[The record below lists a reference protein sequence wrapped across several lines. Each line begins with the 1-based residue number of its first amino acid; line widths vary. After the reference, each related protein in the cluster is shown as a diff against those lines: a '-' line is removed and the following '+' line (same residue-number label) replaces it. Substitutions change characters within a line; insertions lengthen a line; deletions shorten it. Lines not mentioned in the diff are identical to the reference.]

1 MFDELNAAD
10 EALALGTSELPSG
23 ADILASRI
31 TARHA
36 RDKDDLL
43 VLLDALGLPTDTD
56 ATTPL
61 LPLIPTPD
69 PAADAADPE
78 PSGDQ
83 PVMPHS
89 PAPAAEAPAVD
100 AFEAMAVSMHHSG
113 YPTEAITNATG
124 LTEEEITAA
133 VAAADSTDQATAEPA
148 PESAPTA
155 TTAEPETA
163 PETVPVDDT
172 AAGETATTGPE
183 RTVPDIADIN
193 VLLPW
198 AEQHPLASVRSKA
211 ARIRQDLAD
220 LTQRLAT
227 EQATAEAEA
236 RVAALRADLKA
247 EEERLRQLK
256 AGGPHAAAVIEA
268 PTPIR
273 PASRKRSREELA
285 AIRTWARANGYQV
298 ATAGVIKASI
308 VAAYDAAHQEP
319 ATLAKAG

>member
-1 MFDELNAAD
+1 MFDELSAAD
-10 EALALGTSELPSG
+10 EALALGTSEPPAG
-23 ADILASRI
+23 AVTLASRT

-43 VLLDALGLPTDTD
+43 VLLDALGLPTDPD

-69 PAADAADPE
+69 PAADAVDPE
-78 PSGDQ
+78 LSGDQ

-89 PAPAAEAPAVD
+89 PAQSADDVPAVD
-100 AFEAMAVSMHHSG
+100 AFEAVAVSMHHSG
-113 YPTEAITNATG
+113 YPTAAITEATG
-124 LTEEEITAA
+124 LTEEEITAVVA
-133 VAAADSTDQATAEPA
+133 VADGTDPATTEPA
-148 PESAPTA
+148 PAAAAPESEITPGTV
-155 TTAEPETA
+155 TAEDTA
-163 PETVPVDDT
+163 ADDT
-172 AAGETATTGPE
+172 ATSVPDH
-183 RTVPDIADIN
+183 TVPDIVDTN

-198 AEQHPLASVRSKA
+198 AEQHPLASVRAKA

-236 RVAALRADLKA
+236 RIVQLRADLKA

-256 AGGPHAAAVIEA
+256 AGGPRAAAVIEA

-273 PASRKRSREELA
+273 PASGKRSREELA
-285 AIRTWARANGYQV
+285 AIRTWARENGHQV
-298 ATAGVIKASI
+298 GAAGVIKASI
-308 VAAYDAAHQEP
+308 MEAYDAAHQP

>member
-1 MFDELNAAD
+1 LDELSAAD
-10 EALALGTSELPSG
+10 EALALGPSDLIPG
-23 ADILASRI
+23 AAILASRT

-83 PVMPHS
+83 PVMPNS
-89 PAPAAEAPAVD
+89 PAPTDEAPTAETPAAN
-100 AFEAMAVSMHHSG
+100 AFEAVAVSMHHSG
-113 YPTEAITNATG
+113 YPTAAITEATG

-133 VAAADSTDQATAEPA
+133 VAAADGTDPAESEPTAAA
-148 PESAPTA
+148 PEPETTPETVPTDHTAAGDTA
-155 TTAEPETA
+155 TTAPEHS
-163 PETVPVDDT
+163 
-172 AAGETATTGPE
+172 
-183 RTVPDIADIN
+183 VPDIADTN

-220 LTQRLAT
+220 LNQRLAT

-236 RVAALRADLKA
+236 RIAALRADLKA

-256 AGGPHAAAVIEA
+256 AGGPRAAAVIEA

-273 PASRKRSREELA
+273 PAGGKRSREEFA
-285 AIRTWARANGYQV
+285 AIRTWARENGHQV
-298 ATAGVIKASI
+298 ATTGVIKASI
-308 VAAYDAAHQEP
+308 VEAYDAAHQEP

>member
-1 MFDELNAAD
+1 MFDELSAAD
-10 EALALGTSELPSG
+10 EALALGTSELPAG
-23 ADILASRI
+23 ADILASRL
-31 TARHA
+31 TARHS

-43 VLLDALGLPTDTD
+43 VLLDALGLPADPD

-89 PAPAAEAPAVD
+89 PAQTADDAPAADAP
-100 AFEAMAVSMHHSG
+100 
-113 YPTEAITNATG
+113 
-124 LTEEEITAA
+124 
-133 VAAADSTDQATAEPA
+133 
-148 PESAPTA
+148 
-155 TTAEPETA
+155 EPETTPDA
-163 PETVPVDDT
+163 VTADDT
-172 AAGETATTGPE
+172 ATGDTAATAPE
-183 RTVPDIADIN
+183 HTAPDIADTD

-198 AEQHPLASVRSKA
+198 AEQHPLASVRAKA

-227 EQATAEAEA
+227 EQATAEAEDRIA
-236 RVAALRADLKA
+236 KLRADLRA

-256 AGGPHAAAVIEA
+256 AGGPRAAAVIEA

-273 PASRKRSREELA
+273 PASGKRSREELA
-285 AIRTWARANGYQV
+285 AIRTWARANGHQV
-298 ATAGVIKASI
+298 GTAGVIKASI
-308 VAAYDAAHQEP
+308 VEAYDAAHQQP

>member
-1 MFDELNAAD
+1 MFDELSASD
-10 EALALGTSELPSG
+10 EALALGTSELPAG
-23 ADILASRI
+23 ADILASRT

-133 VAAADSTDQATAEPA
+133 VAAADGTDPAATESTPAAAA
-148 PESAPTA
+148 PEL
-155 TTAEPETA
+155 ETA
-163 PETVPVDDT
+163 SETVPIDDT
-172 AAGETATTGPE
+172 AAGDTATPTPE
-183 RTVPDIADIN
+183 HTVPDIADTT

-198 AEQHPLASVRSKA
+198 AEQHQLASVRSKA

-220 LTQRLAT
+220 LNQRLAT
-227 EQATAEAEA
+227 EQATSEAEA
-236 RVAALRADLKA
+236 RIVQLRADLKA

-256 AGGPHAAAVIEA
+256 AGGPRAAAVIEA

-273 PASRKRSREELA
+273 PATGKRSREELA
-285 AIRTWARANGYQV
+285 AIRTCARENGHQV
-298 ATAGVIKASI
+298 GVAGVIKASI
-308 VAAYDAAHQEP
+308 VEAYDTAQQEP

>member
-1 MFDELNAAD
+1 MFDDLSAAD
-10 EALALGTSELPSG
+10 EALALGPSDLIPG
-23 ADILASRI
+23 AAIFASRL

-36 RDKDDLL
+36 RDKDVLL
-43 VLLDALGLPTDTD
+43 VLLDALGLPTDPD

-89 PAPAAEAPAVD
+89 PAQTAETPTVD
-100 AFEAMAVSMHHSG
+100 AFEAVAVSMHHSG
-113 YPTEAITNATG
+113 YPTEAITSATG

-133 VAAADSTDQATAEPA
+133 VAAADGTDHAAA
-148 PESAPTA
+148 VPEPTA
-155 TTAEPETA
+155 AAPQPETTPDTTTADDTATDDTTTTA
-163 PETVPVDDT
+163 PENT
-172 AAGETATTGPE
+172 A
-183 RTVPDIADIN
+183 PDIADTT

-220 LTQRLAT
+220 LTRRLAT
-227 EQATAEAEA
+227 EQATAEAEDRIA
-236 RVAALRADLKA
+236 KLRADLKA

-256 AGGPHAAAVIEA
+256 AGGPRAAAVIEA

-273 PASRKRSREELA
+273 PAGGKRSREELA
-285 AIRTWARANGYQV
+285 AIRTWARANGHQV
-298 ATAGVIKASI
+298 GTTGVIKASI
-308 VAAYDAAHQEP
+308 VEAYDAAHQP

>member
-1 MFDELNAAD
+1 MFDELSAAD
-10 EALALGTSELPSG
+10 EALALGPSNLISG
-23 ADILASRI
+23 AAILASRL
-31 TARHA
+31 TARNA

-78 PSGDQ
+78 PSGE

-89 PAPAAEAPAVD
+89 PAQTANDAPAVD
-100 AFEAMAVSMHHSG
+100 AFEAVAVSMHHSG

-124 LTEEEITAA
+124 LAEDEITTA
-133 VAAADSTDQATAEPA
+133 VAAADGTHPGTAEPA
-148 PESAPTA
+148 PAAAPQPETTPDTA
-155 TTAEPETA
+155 TA
-163 PETVPVDDT
+163 DDT
-172 AAGETATTGPE
+172 AADDTATFSPE
-183 RTVPDIADIN
+183 HTAPDIADTN

-198 AEQHPLASVRSKA
+198 AEQHPLASVRGKA
-211 ARIRQDLAD
+211 ARIQQDLAD

-227 EQATAEAEA
+227 EQATAEAEDRIA
-236 RVAALRADLKA
+236 QLRADLKA

-256 AGGPHAAAVIEA
+256 AGGPRAAAVIET

-273 PASRKRSREELA
+273 PAGAKRSREELA
-285 AIRTWARANGYQV
+285 AIRTWARANGHQV
-298 ATAGVIKASI
+298 GTAGVIKASI
-308 VAAYDAAHQEP
+308 IDAYDAAHQEP